1 MSWTVCFN
9 FLFSLTSL
17 SSSPMQKFKKLLNL
31 ELTNSMTPLLIN
43 LNSLKVINL
52 WNYFYV
58 ITENDD

>member
-1 MSWTVCFN
+1 
-9 FLFSLTSL
+9 
-17 SSSPMQKFKKLLNL
+17 MQKFKKLLNL